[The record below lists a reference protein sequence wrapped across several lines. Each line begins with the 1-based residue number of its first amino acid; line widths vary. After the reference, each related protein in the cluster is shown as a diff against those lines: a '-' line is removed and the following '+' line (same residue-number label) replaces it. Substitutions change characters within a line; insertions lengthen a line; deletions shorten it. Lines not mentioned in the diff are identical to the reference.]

1 MFANHLVTIAP
12 HAAVLVSHTDRS
24 VKSRSPSPTTLTVN
38 SKKSQHNR
46 AKSERD
52 ANDKKARVQIRIASH
67 QSC

>member
-1 MFANHLVTIAP
+1 MFANHLVTIAA

-24 VKSRSPSPTTLTVN
+24 VKSRSPSPTTLAIN
-38 SKKSQHNR
+38 NKKAQHHR

-52 ANDKKARVQIRIASH
+52 ANSKKGRVQIRIASR